1 MSRSR
6 SQRAAAEP
14 FIEEAADDAE
24 SPYSGPSK
32 SQRKRDMTALQELGS
47 RLVALPRAK
56 LIQLPLAEK
65 LLDAVLQAQT
75 IKSHEARRRQ
85 LQYIGKL
92 MRGAD
97 SAAIQAQF
105 NEWDS
110 GSREHAAHFHG
121 LERWRERLLDD
132 DTELTHYI
140 ARYPAA
146 DVQRLRTLV
155 RSARREAAANQQLN
169 PGQEPQ
175 RKHYRAL
182 FQEIKTHLESEAP
195 PDPHVPADDSE

>member
-6 SQRAAAEP
+6 SQRVTVEPFPEGAAE
-14 FIEEAADDAE
+14 DAE
-24 SPYSGPSK
+24 SLYSGPSK
-32 SQRKRDMTALQELGS
+32 SQRKRDMTALQALGT
-47 RLVALPRAK
+47 RLVSLPRTK
-56 LIQLPLAEK
+56 LMQLPLAEK

-92 MRGAD
+92 MRDAD
-97 SAAIQAQF
+97 HQAIQERLD
-105 NEWDS
+105 EWDS
-110 GSREHAAHFHG
+110 GSNEHAAHFHE

-132 DTELTHYI
+132 DAELTRFV
-140 ARYPAA
+140 ARYAAA
-146 DVQRLRTLV
+146 DVQHLRTLI
-155 RSARREAAANQQLN
+155 RSARREATANQQRT

-182 FQEIKTHLESEAP
+182 FQEIKTNLESEAP
-195 PDPHVPADDSE
+195 PDPEAPADDTE